1 MLIIKAAV
9 CDDVPKELE
18 RISNALDAYAKAHPE
33 VSFETDQY
41 QMAETLLSAAEKG
54 KIYDIALL
62 DICMPGISGTDAA
75 RELFIKNPDTGVI
88 FLTTSSEYAVE
99 AFVLNA
105 VHYLLKPFTQEQFDA
120 ALDRAVQRKAKEDFL
135 SFDCVDGV
143 CRVRISE
150 IAFMESQRHY
160 LQLCLTTGKAL
171 KLRRTISSMWEE
183 MAEYPEFAKIGASY
197 IVNLYAARKI
207 SAGFVEMEDGNK
219 IPIPRRCE
227 EAVRKAYM
235 DFCRREALK

>member
-1 MLIIKAAV
+1 MLILKAAV

-18 RISNALDAYAKAHPE
+18 RISNALDSYAEAHPE
-33 VSFETDQY
+33 LSFETDRY
-41 QMAETLLSAAEKG
+41 QTADMLLSAAEKE
-54 KIYDIALL
+54 KTYDIALL

-75 RELFIKNPDTGVI
+75 RELFIRNPDTGVI

-99 AFVLNA
+99 AFALNA

-135 SFDCVDGV
+135 SLDCVDGV
-143 CRVRISE
+143 YRVRISE
-150 IAFMESQRHY
+150 IAFIESQRHY
-160 LQLCLTTGKAL
+160 LQLYLITGKAL

-183 MAEYPEFAKIGASY
+183 IAEYSEFVKIGVSY
-197 IVNLYAARKI
+197 IVNLCSVRKF
-207 SAGFVEMEDGNK
+207 SGGSVEMEGGNK
-219 IPIPRRCE
+219 IPVPRRCE

-235 DFCRREALK
+235 DFCRKEALK